1 MQPPTISVKKTA
13 FTASGAECADPCT
26 LQAGTTSL
34 KYTLTG
40 KVETSGTGSPPGV
53 ASLTLKD
60 TIPNGMS
67 VTATVCTATKAGGA
81 GGATPLPQAHCITEM
96 PRHILFPLLLTLHR
110 HVIMQHVY

>member
-1 MQPPTISVKKTA
+1 MIESPCICPAMQAPTISVKKTA

-67 VTATVCTATKAGGA
+67 VTAAVCTATKAGGG
-81 GGATPLPQAHCITEM
+81 GGAALRCARVPEM
-96 PRHILFPLLLTLHR
+96 I
-110 HVIMQHVY
+110 